1 MTNRPPKENHQRNP
15 KKQTVDT
22 PQLQEREKER
32 ERQRER
38 ERERDSETDR
48 QTETQAESERLRFL
62 IQLRR
67 RFGRAVR
74 WGFAL
79 FC

>member
-38 ERERDSETDR
+38 ERETARQTDR
-48 QTETQAESERLRFL
+48 QRHRQR
-62 IQLRR
+62 
-67 RFGRAVR
+67 VR
-74 WGFAL
+74 GSDF
-79 FC
+79 

>member
-38 ERERDSETDR
+38 ERERQRDR
-48 QTETQAESERLRFL
+48 QTDRDT
-62 IQLRR
+62 
-67 RFGRAVR
+67 GRE
-74 WGFAL
+74 
-79 FC
+79 